1 MAAHED
7 LKKYLNQNEGKSFIV
22 ELTHQYLPRTE
33 KLPSF
38 PDREDVSGKVQLGT
52 YSYRTFE
59 ELTVRYETGE
69 LNRFGGSK
77 PEHYRFDAVLFVQPG
92 RDSLNQ
98 KQCFSVGIEIK
109 GFQSDLKQDEKICKY
124 LGWTDFFFIG
134 VPEELI
140 QAAMEKS
147 AMDDRIGVMEIT
159 TGKIWKMP
167 VHQKISIENQFAIMQ
182 QVFFAVTFKEIKT
195 VVVAEDFVV
204 EPVEFLDRPVAFRNE
219 SNTILQDST
228 EQTTDLGSCPA
239 EENNAPEPMQLSE
252 EELTAREERSEKKRR
267 RQEKVDAVMPTL
279 SPTVQASLKD
289 VDLATQTIY
298 MEMLDRG
305 NSNAESIANEMDMSA
320 AAVRTSMVKLVKVGL
335 AEREGSRKT
344 GAYKLI
350 EQPSFNY
357 TKKCESCDLYKRYSS
372 DCALCQTPECPNH
385 EI

>member
-1 MAAHED
+1 MAAHEN
-7 LKKYLNQNEGKSFIV
+7 LKKYLNQDEGRSFIV

-38 PDREDVSGKVQLGT
+38 PDREDGSGKVQLGT

-59 ELTVRYETGE
+59 ELTIRYETGE

-109 GFQSDLKQDEKICKY
+109 GFESDLKQDEKICKY

-140 QAAMEKS
+140 QAAIEKS
-147 AMDDRIGVMEIT
+147 AMDDRVGVMEIT

-182 QVFFAVTFKEIKT
+182 QVFFAVAFKEIKT
-195 VVVAEDFVV
+195 VVVTEGFVV

-219 SNTILQDST
+219 SNTIPQDSV
-228 EQTTDLGSCPA
+228 EGTTDSGICH
-239 EENNAPEPMQLSE
+239 EEKNITPEPKQLSE
-252 EELTAREERSEKKRR
+252 EELAAREERVEKKRK
-267 RQEKVDAVMPTL
+267 RQEKVDAAMPSL

-298 MEMLDRG
+298 VEMLDRG
-305 NSNAESIANEMDMSA
+305 NFSAESIANEVDMSA
-320 AAVRTSMVKLVKVGL
+320 AAVRTSMAKLVKVGL

-357 TKKCESCDLYKRYSS
+357 TKNCESCDLYKRYSS

>member
-1 MAAHED
+1 MAAHEN
-7 LKKYLNQNEGKSFIV
+7 LKKYLNQDEGKSFIV

-38 PDREDVSGKVQLGT
+38 PDREDGSGKVQLGT

-59 ELTVRYETGE
+59 ELTIRYETDE

-109 GFQSDLKQDEKICKY
+109 GFESDLKQDEKISKY

-140 QAAMEKS
+140 QAAIEKS

-167 VHQKISIENQFAIMQ
+167 VHQKISIENQLAIMQ

-195 VVVAEDFVV
+195 VVVTEDFVV
-204 EPVEFLDRPVAFRNE
+204 EPIEFLDRPVAFRNE
-219 SNTILQDST
+219 SNTIPQDSI
-228 EQTTDLGSCPA
+228 EGTTDSGICH
-239 EENNAPEPMQLSE
+239 EEKNITPEPKQLSE
-252 EELTAREERSEKKRR
+252 EELAAREERAEKKRK
-267 RQEKVDAVMPTL
+267 RQEKVDAAMPTL
-279 SPTVQASLKD
+279 SPNVQASLKE
-289 VDLATQTIY
+289 VDLATQTVY
-298 MEMLDRG
+298 VEMLDCG
-305 NSNAESIANEMDMSA
+305 ISNAESIANEVDMSA
-320 AAVRTSMVKLVKVGL
+320 AAVRTAMAKLVKVGL

-357 TKKCESCDLYKRYSS
+357 TKKCENCDLYKRYSS
-372 DCALCQTPECPNH
+372 DCALCQTQECPNH

>member
-1 MAAHED
+1 MAAHEN
-7 LKKYLNQNEGKSFIV
+7 LKKYLNQDEGRSFIV

-77 PEHYRFDAVLFVQPG
+77 PDHYRFDAVLFVQPG

-109 GFQSDLKQDEKICKY
+109 GFESDLKQDEKICKY

-134 VPEELI
+134 VPKELI
-140 QAAMEKS
+140 QAAIEKS

-182 QVFFAVTFKEIKT
+182 QVFFSVAFKEIKT
-195 VVVAEDFVV
+195 VVVTENFVV

-219 SNTILQDST
+219 NNTILQDST
-228 EQTTDLGSCPA
+228 EETTDLGICHE
-239 EENNAPEPMQLSE
+239 EENNTTGPKQLSE
-252 EELTAREERSEKKRR
+252 EELAAREERAEKKRK
-267 RQEKVDAVMPTL
+267 RQEKVGAAMPTL

-289 VDLATQTIY
+289 VDLATQTVY
-298 MEMLDRG
+298 VEMLDRG
-305 NSNAESIANEMDMSA
+305 ISNAESIANKVDMSA
-320 AAVRTSMVKLVKVGL
+320 AAVRTSMAKLVKVGL

-344 GAYKLI
+344 GAYKLT
-350 EQPSFNY
+350 EQPTFNY

-372 DCALCQTPECPNH
+372 DCALCKTPECPNH